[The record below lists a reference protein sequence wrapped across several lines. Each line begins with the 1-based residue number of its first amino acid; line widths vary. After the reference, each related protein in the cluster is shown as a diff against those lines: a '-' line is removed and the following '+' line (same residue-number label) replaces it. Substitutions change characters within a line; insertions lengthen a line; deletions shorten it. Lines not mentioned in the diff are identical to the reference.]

1 MAMTSDYV
9 MQRILVVDDDALNR
23 KYYMQV
29 LKKRAYQVEEA
40 ASGEAALERIIE
52 NSYDLVLTDLQMY
65 KVDGL
70 DVLHAAKEK
79 DSNTQVVIM
88 TGYASIP
95 TAVNAMKQGAFD
107 YLSKPVNKDALLMRV
122 EKALFQREIQV
133 QIEEQNEKIQAQN
146 IILKRDLELAEKVQA
161 SLVPSNFENG
171 RIAVGFEYHPMIGIG
186 GDFCSIHKDQNG
198 RININIIDV
207 TGHGIAA
214 ALIVNR
220 VNNEMREI
228 FKSNPSP
235 SRVLTSVNSFFYDTF
250 GSMGLFLTMLS
261 MQLDFEKQKLIY
273 AGGAHP
279 AALLFNPG
287 KQTLT
292 RLPSQNTII
301 GFDASESSVFE
312 ETTRRFS
319 SGDRLIMYT
328 DGVLEAEDEDRNQ
341 FGMDGLKKSLQV
353 HVLKPVAEAAQAIIQ
368 DVKRFASGTLR
379 DDILLLVIE
388 VK

>member
-1 MAMTSDYV
+1 MVLNRDYF

-29 LKKRAYQVEEA
+29 LKKKNYQVDEA
-40 ASGEAALERIIE
+40 ASGEEALERIE
-52 NSYDLVLTDLQMY
+52 EKSYDLVLTDLQMY

-79 DSNTQVVIM
+79 DANSQVVIM
-88 TGYASIP
+88 TGYASIS

-122 EKALFQREIQV
+122 EKALFQREMQI
-133 QIEEQNEKIQAQN
+133 QIEEQNKQIEAQN
-146 IILKRDLELAEKVQA
+146 VILKRDLELAEKVQA
-161 SLVPSNFENG
+161 SLVPSNFENDQ
-171 RIAVGFEYHPMIGIG
+171 IAVGFEYHPMIGIG
-186 GDFCSIHKDQNG
+186 GDFCSIHNDQNN
-198 RININIIDV
+198 RLNINIIDV

-220 VNNEMREI
+220 VSNELSEI
-228 FKSNPSP
+228 FKSDPSP
-235 SRVLTSVNSFFYDTF
+235 KQVLSGINSFFYETF
-250 GSMGLFLTMLS
+250 GNMGLFLTMVS
-261 MQLDFEKQKLIY
+261 MQLDFVSRTLTFS
-273 AGGAHP
+273 GGAHP
-279 AALLFNPG
+279 EALLFNPR

-301 GFDASESSVFE
+301 GFDSSETCHFE
-312 ETTRRFS
+312 QDARKFEA
-319 SGDRLIMYT
+319 GDRLILYT
-328 DGVLEAEDEDRNQ
+328 DGVLEAEDGNKNQ
-341 FGMDGLKKSLQV
+341 FGMDGLKQSLQL
-353 HVLKPVAEAAQAIIQ
+353 HVTKPVTKASKAIMQ
-368 DVKRFASGTLR
+368 DVRRFASGTLR

>member
-1 MAMTSDYV
+1 MAIISDYM
-9 MQRILVVDDDALNR
+9 MQRILVVDDDSLNI
-23 KYYMQV
+23 KYYIQV
-29 LKKRAYQVEEA
+29 RKKRAFQVEEA
-40 ASGEAALERIIE
+40 ASGEEALERIAE
-52 NSYDLVLTDLQMY
+52 NNYDLVLTDLQMY

-79 DSNTQVVIM
+79 DANTQVVIM
-88 TGYASIP
+88 TGYASIS

-107 YLSKPVNKDALLMRV
+107 YLSKPVNRDALLMRV
-122 EKALFQREIQV
+122 EKALFQREMQL
-133 QIEEQNEKIQAQN
+133 QLEAQNKKIQAQN
-146 IILKRDLELAEKVQA
+146 VILKRDLELAEKVQA
-161 SLVPSNFENG
+161 SLVPSNFKDEH
-171 RIAVGFEYHPMIGIG
+171 IAVGFEYHPMIGIG
-186 GDFCSIHKDQNG
+186 GDFCSIHQDQNS

-228 FKSNPSP
+228 FKSDPSP
-235 SRVLTSVNSFFYDTF
+235 SQVLTDINSFFYNTF
-250 GSMGLFLTMLS
+250 GSMGLFLTMIS
-261 MQLDFEKQKLIY
+261 MQLDFKRGKLTY
-273 AGGAHP
+273 CGGAHP
-279 AALLFNPG
+279 AALLFKPG

-301 GFDASESSVFE
+301 GFEVSETSMFE
-312 ETTRRFS
+312 ETTRRFA

-341 FGMDGLKKSLQV
+341 FGMDGLKKSLQR
-353 HVLKPVAEAAQAIIQ
+353 HVLKSVSDSAKAIIQ

-379 DDILLLVIE
+379 DDILLMVIE

>member
-1 MAMTSDYV
+1 MALSNDYV
-9 MQRILVVDDDALNR
+9 MQRILVVDDDSLNR

-29 LKKRAYQVEEA
+29 LKKRAFQVEEA
-40 ASGEAALERIIE
+40 ASGEEALERILE

-79 DSNTQVVIM
+79 DANTQVVIM
-88 TGYASIP
+88 TGYASIS

-122 EKALFQREIQV
+122 EKALFQREMQL
-133 QIEEQNEKIQAQN
+133 QIEAQNKKIQAQN
-146 IILKRDLELAEKVQA
+146 VILKRDLELAEKVQA
-161 SLVPSNFENG
+161 SLVPSSFKDEHIG
-171 RIAVGFEYHPMIGIG
+171 VGFEYHPMIGIG
-186 GDFCSIHKDQNG
+186 GDFCSIHQDQNG

-228 FKSNPSP
+228 FKSDPSP
-235 SRVLTSVNSFFYDTF
+235 GEVLTGINSFFYDTF
-250 GSMGLFLTMLS
+250 GSMGLFLTMIS
-261 MQLDFEKQKLIY
+261 MQLDFEKRKLIY
-273 AGGAHP
+273 SGGAHP

-312 ETTRRFS
+312 ETTRCFS

-328 DGVLEAEDEDRNQ
+328 DGVLEAEDEGRNQ

-353 HVLKPVAEAAQAIIQ
+353 HVLKPVSEAAKAIIQ

>member
-1 MAMTSDYV
+1 MPITNDYLL
-9 MQRILVVDDDALNR
+9 QRILVVDDDALNR

-29 LKKRAYQVEEA
+29 LKKRAFQVEEA
-40 ASGEAALERIIE
+40 ASGEEALEQIAE

-79 DSNTQVVIM
+79 DANTQVVIM

-107 YLSKPVNKDALLMRV
+107 YLSKPVNKEALLMRV
-122 EKALFQREIQV
+122 EKALYQREMQL
-133 QIEEQNEKIQAQN
+133 QIESQQQKIQAQN
-146 IILKRDLELAEKVQA
+146 MILKRDLELAEKVQA
-161 SLVPSNFENG
+161 SLVPSNFENE
-171 RIAVGFEYHPMIGIG
+171 RIAVGIEYHPMIGIG
-186 GDFCSIHKDQNG
+186 GDFCSIQQDQNG

-228 FKSNPSP
+228 FKSDPSP
-235 SRVLTSVNSFFYDTF
+235 AQVLTGINSFFYDTF
-250 GSMGLFLTMLS
+250 RSMGLFLTMIS
-261 MQLDFEKQKLIY
+261 MQLDFERQKLIY

-279 AALLFNPG
+279 EALLFNPG

-312 ETTRRFS
+312 ETTRRFAA
-319 SGDRLIMYT
+319 GDRLIMYT
-328 DGVLEAEDEDRNQ
+328 DGVLEAEDADRNQ
-341 FGMDGLKKSLQV
+341 FGMNGLKKSLQQ
-353 HVLKPVAEAAQAIIQ
+353 HVLKSVSEAAKAIIQ